1 MVYKALFHFHD
12 VDSRSVYALTV
23 RVYPDY
29 GRSRAKRP
37 KVSGW
42 RVNGTRSGFSAE
54 TGDIPAVAPPS
65 EWFSARRDPTEDK
78 AARMWVT
85 APGRPPIRTA
95 SQISPEEYDR
105 LLAEYQ
111 ARYRGRQPA
120 PWGFE

>member
-1 MVYKALFHFHD
+1 MVYNALFHFHD
-12 VDSRSVYALTV
+12 VASRSVYALTV

-54 TGDIPAVAPPS
+54 TGVIRAVEPPS
-65 EWFSARRDPTEDK
+65 EWFSARRDPTADK
-78 AARMWVT
+78 AARMWMV
-85 APGRPPIRTA
+85 APGRPQIRTA
-95 SQISPEEYDR
+95 DGVSPEEYER

-111 ARYRGRQPA
+111 TQFRDRHAEA
-120 PWGFE
+120 V